1 MRLLQSHDQIAR
13 KRYSLYSQEILKE
26 LFEPYACLVWCEIL
40 ICQCCFCT
48 RIKGHNGRD
57 FLFMESRFY
66 KLFRLDCCLGTMPC
80 GLVLVCK
87 LALCCFFRGAVGSQV
102 LVVYILQLQRCFCF
116 GFLLVFFYLWCN
128 LFNFLVMYVKHFIIG
143 WIIIRRLWIP
153 HCLCVPSMIQC

>member
-1 MRLLQSHDQIAR
+1 M
-13 KRYSLYSQEILKE
+13 
-26 LFEPYACLVWCEIL
+26 WCEIL

-57 FLFMESRFY
+57 FLFMESCFY

-102 LVVYILQLQRCFCF
+102 LVVYILLLQRCFCF
-116 GFLLVFFYLWCN
+116 GFWLVFLFTIQSFQFFGDVCKTFHYWVDNYTEAVDSSLLVCPIHDSVLS
-128 LFNFLVMYVKHFIIG
+128 
-143 WIIIRRLWIP
+143 LWIFFLF
-153 HCLCVPSMIQC
+153 CKDLNDRKLGLFSFVLLG